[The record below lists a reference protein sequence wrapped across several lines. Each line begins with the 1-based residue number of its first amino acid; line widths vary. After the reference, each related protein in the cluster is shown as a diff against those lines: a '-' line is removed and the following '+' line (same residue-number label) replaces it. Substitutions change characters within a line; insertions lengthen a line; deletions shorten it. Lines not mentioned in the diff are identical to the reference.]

1 MNEPLFKN
9 SFVRDEKTIKEFYKH
24 NYLTATRFKIIYIGY
39 AVLILLSLLT
49 YDISLFAFYLV
60 LGIVMAL
67 VILFSY
73 WQNVKILIA
82 RDKET
87 SNGKDLIVEILV
99 FDDRI
104 EHAILETKNTL
115 HFDNIRSVEQTKNYI
130 CVMTNA
136 KLAYIFKKDSFTL
149 GNAEDFI
156 EFLKSKGIKVQK

>member
-24 NYLTATRFKIIYIGY
+24 NYLTATHFKIVYIGY
-39 AVLILLSLLT
+39 TVLILFSLLT

-67 VILFSY
+67 VFLFSY
-73 WQNVKILIA
+73 LQKVKILIA

-87 SNGKDLIVEILV
+87 SNGKDLIVEISV
-99 FDDRI
+99 FEDRI
-104 EHAILETKNTL
+104 EHIILETKNTL
-115 HFDNIRSVEQTKNYI
+115 HFDNIRNVEQTKNYI
-130 CVMTNA
+130 YVMTNA

-149 GNAEDFI
+149 GNAEKFI